1 MLRAREGERL
11 DTWIESTNERGVAE
25 VRRFALGLT
34 GDLAAV
40 KAGLTLEYSNGQ
52 TEGQVNRL
60 KMLKRTMYGGAKFD
74 LLCQRVLH
82 ATYVEAVV
90 TTRGT
95 LGRRLR
101 QPARCCVMPV
111 RKKAGRVRPGAAT

>member
-1 MLRAREGERL
+1 MLRAREGAHL

-25 VRRFALGLT
+25 VRRFALGLM

-60 KMLKRTMYGGAKFD
+60 KLVKRTMYGRATFD

-82 ATYVEAVV
+82 AT
-90 TTRGT
+90 
-95 LGRRLR
+95 
-101 QPARCCVMPV
+101 
-111 RKKAGRVRPGAAT
+111 